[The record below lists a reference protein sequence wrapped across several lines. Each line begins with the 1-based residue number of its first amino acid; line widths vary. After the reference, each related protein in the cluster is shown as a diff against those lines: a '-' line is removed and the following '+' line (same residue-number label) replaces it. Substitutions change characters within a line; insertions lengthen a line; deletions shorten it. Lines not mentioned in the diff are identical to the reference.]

1 MSRTSSNDKDT
12 LAERLVFI
20 LRKLNQGEKLCPR
33 ELADA
38 LGANIRTVQR
48 DLNERFAFLHLEKTD
63 GRYSLPA
70 ATLGRLSVKDVERF
84 AALAGVKGLFPSLN
98 DAFLEELLDTR
109 NQAAWLVKGAVY
121 EPLTGSQ
128 EIMFRQLEEAILSHC
143 TVDFTYQK
151 PDGLRTY
158 SGLHPYKLVNHDG
171 IWYLAAKDGIA
182 LKSFTLVKMDRLQV
196 QAASFAP
203 DAGLEETLRSEDA
216 IWLKEKKQEV
226 VLKVTGLA
234 ASYFR
239 RRKHVPQQRIEKE
252 LEDGGLI
259 VSTRVAHE
267 DQILPLVRQWI
278 PHIRII
284 SPEGMQASLESAL
297 LQYVQAH

>member
-1 MSRTSSNDKDT
+1 MSRIASNDKDT

-33 ELADA
+33 ELANA

-48 DLNERFAFLHLEKTD
+48 DLNERFAFLRLDKTD

-70 ATLGRLSVKDVERF
+70 TTLGRLSVKDVERF

-98 DAFLEELLDTR
+98 DDFLQELLDTR

-128 EIMFRQLEEAILSHC
+128 EIMFHQLEEAVLRHY
-143 TVDFTYQK
+143 TVDFSYEK
-151 PDGLRTY
+151 ADGLRTY

-171 IWYLAAKDGIA
+171 IWYLAAKDCNG
-182 LKSFTLVKMDRLQV
+182 LKAFTVVKMDRLQV
-196 QAASFAP
+196 QSTTFVP
-203 DAGLEETLRSEDA
+203 DAELEATLRNEDA

-234 ASYFR
+234 ANYFR

-259 VSTRVAHE
+259 VSTRIAHE

-284 SPEGMQASLESAL
+284 SPEGMQASMESAL
-297 LQYVQAH
+297 RQYVQTH

>member
-1 MSRTSSNDKDT
+1 MSRASSNDKDT

-48 DLNERFAFLHLEKTD
+48 DLNERFAFLRLEKTD

-84 AALAGVKGLFPSLN
+84 AALAGVNGLFPSLN

-109 NQAAWLVKGAVY
+109 NQAAWLVKGSVY

-128 EIMFRQLEEAILSHC
+128 EIMFRQLEEAILGHC
-143 TVDFTYQK
+143 MVDFTYQK

-171 IWYLAAKDGIA
+171 IWYLAAKDGNA

-196 QAASFAP
+196 QTANFAP
-203 DAGLEETLRSEDA
+203 DAGLEQTLRSEDA

-267 DQILPLVRQWI
+267 NQILPLVRQWI
-278 PHIRII
+278 PYIRII
-284 SPEGMQASLESAL
+284 SPEGMQASLEKAL
-297 LQYVQAH
+297 QQYVQGQ